1 MDFSTTTTTTTT
13 NENNAVNNKNKRKRD
28 HNADESNKIMKRDML
43 KGVKIIVP
51 EIFSDERG
59 NFSEN
64 FNQKKF
70 N

>member
-1 MDFSTTTTTTTT
+1 
-13 NENNAVNNKNKRKRD
+13 
-28 HNADESNKIMKRDML
+28 MKRDIL
-43 KGVKIIVP
+43 EGVKIIVP

-70 N
+70 NETTNTNFFFCSGQQKFFKKRRF